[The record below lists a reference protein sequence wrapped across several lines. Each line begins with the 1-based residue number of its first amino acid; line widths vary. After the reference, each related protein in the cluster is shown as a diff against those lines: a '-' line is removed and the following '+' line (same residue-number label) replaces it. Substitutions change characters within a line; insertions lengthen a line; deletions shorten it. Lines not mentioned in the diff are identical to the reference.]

1 MSDFLGQFEDEDFEI
16 TGAEVSGLSFTPLS
30 GVDDAKA
37 WQVVISIEGKAG
49 SQAEGV
55 SATGYVDL
63 VQLRS
68 GAGVSEVTT
77 GDVYSPFDAQTRD
90 QLVAAVAGR
99 MSQ

>member
-16 TGAEVSGLSFTPLS
+16 TGAEVGGLSFTPPS